1 MKNPASLSGLPPLLL
16 VVIAWACVVGAVG
29 VEGVAGGASQDSW
42 GSCKTPVCGEVQ
54 RQAEALINL
63 RLFRR
68 YIAQTVLLINTQ
80 LGLLDEEVVKT
91 AEGLTQFIGPQCPAS
106 HDLLIQVTQTE
117 NFNFITKD
125 DVRDVLTDN
134 PVEAESTTTQ
144 QIHDSHHINK
154 VDQTE
159 GQPYNSDED
168 SSPTTQQSEDYDTE
182 DESQHL
188 PATKHTTAS
197 GVSRNDL
204 LELHGGSGKALI
216 EHSSPKDVGSG
227 SGIDSSS
234 STGKITT
241 STSKIT
247 TRSSSSSTQ
256 QSVYVAPSRPKEDG
270 RGGHGVTVPGGS
282 GGTFVTRG
290 SSGVGRGTFVHGGSS
305 GAGHGTFVDG
315 ESIEDS
321 HGTFLPGRSS
331 VDHGGGSRGSQ
342 GRGIHGGGS
351 GGYGE
356 GDQGNRGQGGGGRSI
371 YSSGGHGGGSQGS
384 RGRGRGGQGSG
395 HDGHYSEWYHYCRGV
410 RRGSPHWVPG
420 LDEWCVINCAN
431 GHCPS
436 THCVC

>member
-1 MKNPASLSGLPPLLL
+1 TLQCPSEAEVAAPACSSTTQSSHRQASTNGRQAERGRHNTNNLDSNSDMKNPASLSGLPPLLL

-68 YIAQTVLLINTQ
+68 YIAQT
-80 LGLLDEEVVKT
+80 
-91 AEGLTQFIGPQCPAS
+91 
-106 HDLLIQVTQTE
+106 TE

-216 EHSSPKDVGSG
+216 EHSSPKDV
-227 SGIDSSS
+227 
-234 STGKITT
+234 
-241 STSKIT
+241 
-247 TRSSSSSTQ
+247 
-256 QSVYVAPSRPKEDG
+256 
-270 RGGHGVTVPGGS
+270 
-282 GGTFVTRG
+282 
-290 SSGVGRGTFVHGGSS
+290 
-305 GAGHGTFVDG
+305 
-315 ESIEDS
+315 
-321 HGTFLPGRSS
+321 
-331 VDHGGGSRGSQ
+331 
-342 GRGIHGGGS
+342 
-351 GGYGE
+351 
-356 GDQGNRGQGGGGRSI
+356 
-371 YSSGGHGGGSQGS
+371 
-384 RGRGRGGQGSG
+384 
-395 HDGHYSEWYHYCRGV
+395 
-410 RRGSPHWVPG
+410 
-420 LDEWCVINCAN
+420 
-431 GHCPS
+431 
-436 THCVC
+436 